1 MYVDISKIVD
11 EIINNIINKLELIEK
26 DSSNKMII
34 EINQVIDKIYI
45 LNKKDIV
52 NKIKNIYLEY
62 LKKEIN
68 NEKEITVI
76 DYLFSNDNYLDSELT
91 RIMKERDINSIK
103 INKELI
109 NYLNNQKKLDF
120 FERIIEQE
128 YYPEQAKLRDI
139 FKYLPF

>member
-26 DSSNKMII
+26 DSSNKIII

-68 NEKEITVI
+68 NEKEISVI

-109 NYLNNQKKLDF
+109 NYLNKQKKLDF

>member
-26 DSSNKMII
+26 DSSNKIII